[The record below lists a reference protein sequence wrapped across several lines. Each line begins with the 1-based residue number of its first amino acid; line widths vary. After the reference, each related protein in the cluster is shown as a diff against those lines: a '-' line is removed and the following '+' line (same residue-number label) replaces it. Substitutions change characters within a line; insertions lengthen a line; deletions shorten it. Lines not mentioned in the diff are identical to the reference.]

1 MKALVLQHIACEP
14 PGIYE
19 DVLLDRGASIHRVEL
34 DEGDALPDWRD
45 FDLIVAMGGPMSV
58 NDEHE
63 HPWLVDE
70 KRLIREAVAAGT
82 GFWGACLG
90 VQLLASSLGA
100 RVHTG
105 ETPEVGVLPVTL
117 TDEGAGDPVLAG
129 LPRELPTLQW
139 HGDTFDLPTG
149 AVRLAGSPAYPNQA
163 FRWGRAAYGVQFH
176 LEVTGDMLASGPR
189 CRRTST
195 RWSERWARGR
205 PGGCSRTS
213 TPRPARCRATAAACS
228 TAGSMS
234 QPPLD
239 NRFLALR
246 SAAQEVSDDSMD
258 DAAVRHFI
266 ELRDAGQSADAIAA
280 ELGVDAEI
288 ARELVRADKAQEVA
302 HRIAI
307 GELEMYPPPEPG
319 QEVIDTRSGSSAVPI
334 AVLVLVLIGVIAY
347 GLLR

>member
-1 MKALVLQHIACEP
+1 
-14 PGIYE
+14 
-19 DVLLDRGASIHRVEL
+19 
-34 DEGDALPDWRD
+34 
-45 FDLIVAMGGPMSV
+45 
-58 NDEHE
+58 
-63 HPWLVDE
+63 
-70 KRLIREAVAAGT
+70 
-82 GFWGACLG
+82 
-90 VQLLASSLGA
+90 
-100 RVHTG
+100 
-105 ETPEVGVLPVTL
+105 
-117 TDEGAGDPVLAG
+117 
-129 LPRELPTLQW
+129 
-139 HGDTFDLPTG
+139 
-149 AVRLAGSPAYPNQA
+149 
-163 FRWGRAAYGVQFH
+163 
-176 LEVTGDMLASGPR
+176 
-189 CRRTST
+189 
-195 RWSERWARGR
+195 
-205 PGGCSRTS
+205 
-213 TPRPARCRATAAACS
+213 
-228 TAGSMS
+228 MS